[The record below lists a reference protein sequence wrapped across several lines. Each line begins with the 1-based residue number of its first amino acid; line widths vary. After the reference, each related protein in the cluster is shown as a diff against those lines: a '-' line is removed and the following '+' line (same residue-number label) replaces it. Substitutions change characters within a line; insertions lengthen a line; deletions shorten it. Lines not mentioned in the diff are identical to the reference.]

1 VEDGM
6 MFVSTTHPTKEKIMN
21 RMHRL
26 GLFRGALSGLV
37 PVLATIACVA
47 AALPA
52 TAQTAL
58 TIGTAKDPNLAAQIV
73 VARDKGYFKEAG
85 LDVNVSYFPSGG
97 DLMAAIVGG
106 SAAIGAAGSTPVTT
120 LRARPYPI
128 RIVSQI
134 SDISGAQQIIVKTAV
149 KTPEDLQGKKIA
161 IMRGTSS
168 ETLFDSFAQT
178 YGLDPAKVT
187 LVNMAPAE
195 MLASFSRGDV
205 EAISVWEP
213 NATRARKFGGKML
226 VSGTKSAI
234 PGKTG
239 DRRIVGDHSVL
250 FATET
255 FIRDQPNQVK
265 AVLTALARADD
276 FIRANKTE
284 ATAILSKEFGFD
296 TADMTDIMA
305 ANRYTLELDE
315 QLVNDLD
322 ALAGFLIARKNI
334 QSKPEARTWIDP
346 APLRS
351 VKPELVKLK

>member
-1 VEDGM
+1 M
-6 MFVSTTHPTKEKIMN
+6 K
-21 RMHRL
+21 RMHRY
-26 GLFRGALSGLV
+26 GAIRQAGYWLVCLLLV
-37 PVLATIACVA
+37 PALVASVLPVS
-47 AALPA
+47 
-52 TAQTAL
+52 AQTAL

-85 LDVNVSYFPSGG
+85 LDVTVSYFPSGG

-106 SAAIGAAGSTPVTT
+106 SAAVGAAGSTPVTT

-134 SDISGAQQIIVKTAV
+134 SDISGAQQIIVKSSV
-149 KTPEDLQGKKIA
+149 KAPDDLYGKKIA

-178 YGLDPAKVT
+178 YGFDAAKVT
-187 LVNMAPAE
+187 LVHMAPAE

-239 DRRIVGDHSVL
+239 ERRIVGDHSVL

-276 FIRANKTE
+276 FIRANKSE
-284 ATAILSKEFGFD
+284 ATAILVKEFGFD

-305 ANRYTLELDE
+305 ANRYTLELDD
-315 QLVNDLD
+315 QLVSDLD
-322 ALAGFLIARKNI
+322 ALAAFLYSRKNI

-346 APLRS
+346 APLRG

>member
-1 VEDGM
+1 MKPLHWFGTIGSRLRWM
-6 MFVSTTHPTKEKIMN
+6 MAVLVASAFV
-21 RMHRL
+21 
-26 GLFRGALSGLV
+26 A
-37 PVLATIACVA
+37 PVL
-47 AALPA
+47 PA
-52 TAQTAL
+52 SAQTAL

-73 VARDKGYFKEAG
+73 VARDKGYFKDAG
-85 LDVNVSYFPSGG
+85 LDVTVSYFPSGG

-106 SAAIGAAGSTPVTT
+106 SASIGAAGSTPVTT

-149 KTPEDLQGKKIA
+149 KGPEDLQGKKIA

-178 YGLDPAKVT
+178 YGLDPTKVT
-187 LVNMAPAE
+187 LVNMAPPE

-205 EAISVWEP
+205 DAISVWEP

-234 PGKTG
+234 PGKSG
-239 DRRIVGDHSVL
+239 DRRIVGDHSLL

-265 AVLTALARADD
+265 AVLTALSRADD
-276 FIRANKTE
+276 FIRANKAE
-284 ATAILSKEFGFD
+284 ATSLLSKEFGFD

-305 ANRYTLELDE
+305 ANRYTLELDD
-315 QLVNDLD
+315 QLVQDLD
-322 ALAGFLIARKNI
+322 TLAAFLFSRKNI

-346 APLRS
+346 APLRA